1 MWSFVSVEG
10 RRRRT
15 SITLVGPGIIML
27 DDPGTRDSGRPGR
40 TVESL
45 RSLGRKQGLHSA
57 RAEC

>member
-1 MWSFVSVEG
+1 
-10 RRRRT
+10 
-15 SITLVGPGIIML
+15 ML